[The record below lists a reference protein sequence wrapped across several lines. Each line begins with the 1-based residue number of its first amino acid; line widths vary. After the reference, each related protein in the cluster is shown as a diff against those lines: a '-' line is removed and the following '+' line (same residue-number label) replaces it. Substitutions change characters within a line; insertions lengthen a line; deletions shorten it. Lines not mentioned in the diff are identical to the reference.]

1 MFINR
6 ICILSLLHHL
16 RCGDRTSGWSATA
29 TRLRSVLRCGQT
41 LKRFISSE
49 PLSLRGLTSTPIP
62 IWWSG
67 IEIKKAKPALLEIE
81 RLWKIQRF
89 LVKFVLV
96 LWYACL
102 FVWVLFQNVVNQHAM
117 EPKVLTVHIS
127 WNPRRYPL
135 GFGLQYLRV
144 FDDLKKSNQETRQT
158 FCHEVFVYSCRNV
171 QFGWVMGWI

>member
-1 MFINR
+1 MKCYGHKTPKRSSMWSNSKKVYKF
-6 ICILSLLHHL
+6 
-16 RCGDRTSGWSATA
+16 RTSK
-29 TRLRSVLRCGQT
+29 
-41 LKRFISSE
+41 LKRSNKYTYSN
-49 PLSLRGLTSTPIP
+49 
-62 IWWSG
+62 
-67 IEIKKAKPALLEIE
+67 
-81 RLWKIQRF
+81 
-89 LVKFVLV
+89 LVKRYRNKEGKARFVGNRKALKNSAIPGEICVGLV

-158 FCHEVFVYSCRNV
+158 FCHEVFVYSCRKV
-171 QFGWVMGWI
+171 QPGFGWVMGWI